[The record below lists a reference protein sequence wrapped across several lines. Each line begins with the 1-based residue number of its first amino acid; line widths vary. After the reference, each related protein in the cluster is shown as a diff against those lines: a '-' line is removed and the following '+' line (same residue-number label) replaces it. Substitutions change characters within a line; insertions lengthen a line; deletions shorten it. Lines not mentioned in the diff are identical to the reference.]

1 MSSYSYADYTAA
13 VAIELTN
20 DGFYRYPKDLSGGL
34 AFASMNS
41 DGNTVMVGDILLLN
55 VTMCANSSFTGNMKS
70 VCGHS
75 IEECFP
81 YYKFVFA
88 LPVLEN
94 LNYFQGVEDYIKLVQ
109 KPEKFE
115 IEMKELLSS
124 DMLAE
129 DYTVM
134 FQDKFLLHYGAKLFS
149 GLKEELSK
157 RPDEKVQQL
166 VDKYVPLIMDNQTRA
181 PRERFQSYMEVL
193 DELQKLIMSVN
204 PKMVKAIGGAI
215 PLYSFKAAWEDENV
229 RVPLVALY
237 RGNIMAKQPICS
249 RLYMSLLLVEG
260 ENRMSEVSPFDDIWG
275 YKLKVAPEH
284 KDIHGNIGYLLYD
297 KKERERVYHDI
308 VNGPKKLQE
317 KSYDLLAAIVKDKAG
332 AEELPAAKREE
343 LTKLREAMLKRGVPA
358 SYLDF
363 DLPESVAAAVRELT
377 PEVAAEA
384 IDRIHKLLPIY
395 PEEEVEKKLAA
406 VVVKKAEL
414 DAIKKAELDAIKKA
428 EEEAKQ
434 KTEDDKIA
442 LLIAETI
449 VMEKEEAAKKRKADE
464 EETECNGR
472 TLSCRA

>member
-13 VAIELTN
+13 VAAELTN

-75 IEECFP
+75 TEECFP

-88 LPVLEN
+88 SPVLKKLDTVEGIEN
-94 LNYFQGVEDYIKLVQ
+94 YLKLVQ

-115 IEMKELLSS
+115 AEMKDLFSSPGLVEMSEYIEL
-124 DMLAE
+124 
-129 DYTVM
+129 
-134 FQDKFLLHYGAKLFS
+134 FQEKFLSHYGAKLFS

-237 RGNIMAKQPICS
+237 RGSILAKQPMCS

-297 KKERERVYHDI
+297 KKERERVYYDI
-308 VNGPKKLQE
+308 ANGPKKLQE

-332 AEELPAAKREE
+332 AEELPEEKREE

-414 DAIKKAELDAIKKA
+414 DAKKKAED
-428 EEEAKQ
+428 EAKQ
-434 KTEDDKIA
+434 KAEDDKIA

-449 VMEKEEAAKKRKADE
+449 VMEKEEAAKKRKAEE
-464 EETECNGR
+464 EETGGNGR